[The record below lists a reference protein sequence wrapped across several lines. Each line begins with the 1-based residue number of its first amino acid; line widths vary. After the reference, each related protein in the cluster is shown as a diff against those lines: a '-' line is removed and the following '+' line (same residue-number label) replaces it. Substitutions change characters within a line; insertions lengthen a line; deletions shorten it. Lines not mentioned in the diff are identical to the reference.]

1 MPETQ
6 DNALMRFLNEKLVP
20 FSTRVSQN
28 KYIQAIGQG
37 SMGLMGI
44 ILVGSIFN
52 LLNTFPI
59 EPYQAFLTSSGLG
72 GVFAAI
78 YNAAMSFM
86 GIFMVASVARSAAKS
101 FGRENLAIENIFIAL
116 MGYLILVPLTASEAG
131 DSIVNLNYLGSRG
144 AFMAFI
150 VALVTTKIHIAVV
163 DRGLTI
169 KMPEGVPESVGKT
182 FTAIIPAFICAAVF
196 GAVRFA
202 FGFTPYGNVVDA
214 VYTLLQAPLA
224 GVTGSLPGF
233 ILIIVVANLLWFV
246 GVHGSYTVLPILF
259 PIWFSYLPENMAAAA
274 AGQAIPHIWNISMYD
289 FACNGGCGCTLG
301 LVIVM
306 ALFAKSQRYKQFSKL
321 VLPCGLFNINE
332 PVVFGLPLMYN
343 FTFIIPF
350 MVTPIISLLMAY
362 GAIQLGL
369 MPAPTGVIGI
379 SSMPIVAYGIMQGSW
394 QIGVYQIVATLV
406 SAAIWFPFF
415 KAADSQALKDELD
428 AAADETPESEKATE
442 QIANGNVAGALATE
456 A

>member
-1 MPETQ
+1 MSETQ

-20 FSTRVSQN
+20 FSTKVAQN

-37 SMGLMGI
+37 AMGLMAI

-52 LLNTFPI
+52 LLNTLPF
-59 EPYQAFLTSSGLG
+59 EPYQALLASSGLG
-72 GVFAAI
+72 DVFTAV
-78 YNAAMSFM
+78 YNAAMNFM
-86 GIFMVASVARSAAKS
+86 GLFMVASVARSAAKS
-101 FGRENLAIENIFIAL
+101 FGHDELTIENMFLAL
-116 MGYLILVPLTASEAG
+116 MGYLILVPLVVNDAG
-131 DSIVNLNYLGSRG
+131 DSLANLNYLGSRG

-163 DRGLTI
+163 EAGITI

-182 FTAIIPAFICAAVF
+182 FTAIIPAFFCALLF

-202 FGFTPYGNVVDA
+202 FSFTPYDNVIDA
-214 VYTLLQAPLA
+214 VYTLLQTPLA
-224 GVTGSLPGF
+224 GLTGSLPGF
-233 ILIIVVANLLWFV
+233 IVIIIVAQLLWFV

-274 AGQAIPHIWNISMYD
+274 AGEAIPHIWNISMYD

-321 VLPCGLFNINE
+321 VLPCGIFNINE
-332 PVVFGLPLMYN
+332 PVVFGMPLMYN

-350 MVTPIISLLMAY
+350 MVTPILSLLLAY
-362 GAIQLGL
+362 AGIQTGL
-369 MPAPTGVIGI
+369 MPAPTGIIGI
-379 SSMPIVAYGIMQGSW
+379 SSMPIVAYGLMQGGW
-394 QIGVYQIVATLV
+394 QIAAYQVVTTIM

-415 KAADSQALKDELD
+415 KVADKQALSEEQNAKADEL
-428 AAADETPESEKATE
+428 AA
-442 QIANGNVAGALATE
+442 
-456 A
+456 

>member
-1 MPETQ
+1 MPEAQ
-6 DNALMRFLNEKLVP
+6 DNAFMRFLNEKLVP
-20 FSTRVSQN
+20 FSTKVAQN

-37 SMGLMGI
+37 SMSLMAI

-52 LLNTFPI
+52 LLNTLPI
-59 EPYQAFLTSSGLG
+59 EAYQGFLASTGLA
-72 GVFAAI
+72 GVFGAI
-78 YNAAMSFM
+78 YDAAMNFM
-86 GIFMVASVARSAAKS
+86 GLFMVASVARGAAKS
-101 FGRENLAIENIFIAL
+101 FGHEELANENMFLAL
-116 MGYLILVPLTASEAG
+116 MGYLILVPIVVDEAG

-163 DRGLTI
+163 NRGFTI
-169 KMPEGVPESVGKT
+169 KMPAGVPDSVGKT
-182 FTAIIPAFICAAVF
+182 FTAIIPGLFCAVVM
-196 GAVRFA
+196 GALRFA
-202 FGFTPYGNVVDA
+202 FSLTSYGNVIDA
-214 VYTLLQAPLA
+214 VYSWLQAPLA

-233 ILIIVVANLLWFV
+233 IILIIVANLLWFV

-274 AGQAIPHIWNISMYD
+274 AGEAIPHIWNISMYD

-306 ALFAKSQRYKQFSKL
+306 ALFSKSQRYKQFSKV
-321 VLPCGLFNINE
+321 VLPVGLFNINE

-343 FTFIIPF
+343 FTFLIPF
-350 MVTPIISLLMAY
+350 MVTPILSLLLAF

-369 MPAPTGVIGI
+369 MPAPTGIIGI
-379 SSMPIVAYGIMQGSW
+379 SSMPIVVYGLMQGGW
-394 QIGVYQIVATLV
+394 QIAVYQVVATAM

-415 KAADSQALKDELD
+415 KAADKQALAEEQ
-428 AAADETPESEKATE
+428 AAAELE
-442 QIANGNVAGALATE
+442 AGAEAEGANAEATP
-456 A
+456 AA